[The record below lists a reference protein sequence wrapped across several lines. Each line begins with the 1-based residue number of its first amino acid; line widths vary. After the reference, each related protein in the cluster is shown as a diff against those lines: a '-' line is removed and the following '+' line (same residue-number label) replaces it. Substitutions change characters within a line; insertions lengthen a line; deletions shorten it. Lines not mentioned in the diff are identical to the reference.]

1 MMPVWLLRYLPHLIA
16 AVAVVAAAAWGV
28 HKIREGVR
36 DELEPEIRRLE
47 TQLRAERADR
57 ARAETALDAYRAE
70 LDGLASRTQ
79 PATPVR
85 LCRTAPVRSPK
96 PPTEGADAAAPAAG
110 GDAGQVGADSGEG
123 SGPDIGPDLRDLA
136 ASCDAIS
143 ARLRALQGWVS
154 SDPDAPRP

>member
-47 TQLRAERADR
+47 TELRTERADR
-57 ARAETALDAYRAE
+57 ARAETALDAYRSE

-96 PPTEGADAAAPAAG
+96 PPAEGTDAAAPAAG
-110 GDAGQVGADSGEG
+110 SDAGSLGADTGE
-123 SGPDIGPDLRDLA
+123 GPDIGPDLRNLA
-136 ASCDAIS
+136 ASCDTIS
-143 ARLRALQGWVS
+143 ARLRALQGWVNLA
-154 SDPDAPRP
+154 PDAPPP